1 MRHIA
6 TEKSFVID
14 RACEVTRLISLCKLL
29 ARFLTEAARQ
39 PYGRTSRTNYVD
51 ARANLGPNE
60 PFLRCE
66 VPVSI
71 RERKRPRQ
79 PSQSM
84 TESQVLTALW
94 MGAFLLVHLGVIA
107 RVILRPHREP
117 ASRVAWIVVMI
128 VLPVIGILTYILLG
142 ETSIGRRRMS
152 RLHAV
157 LAAMPDL
164 TKAPGMDSPNLQPK
178 IPETYAHLFR
188 LGHSINGFEPV
199 GGNCASLL
207 PDSNAT
213 IESMV
218 ADIDASQNHVHL
230 ISYIW
235 LPDNNG
241 LKMVE
246 ALQRAVA
253 RKVICRAMA
262 DGLGS
267 RIMIESPHW
276 KAMQAAGV
284 QVATA
289 LPIGNPLLRPL
300 RGRIDLRNHRKI
312 LVIDNR
318 ITYCGS
324 QNCADPEFRI
334 KAKFAPWVDAVMR
347 FEGPIARQ
355 NQYLFASDWMT
366 QMDGDLTPLLCQ
378 PLPPGDPGLT
388 AQVIGTGPT
397 VYNSA
402 MPEVFE
408 TLLYTARR
416 ELVITTPYYVPDEA
430 MQTALCASARRGVT
444 TTIIFPARN
453 DSWIV
458 GAASRS
464 YYSDLLA
471 AGVRIYEYEGGLLHT
486 KSLTLDGEVTLIG
499 SANMDRRSFDLNY
512 ENNIL
517 FYDPTLTAEMRRRQD
532 AYLARSQRV
541 TAETVAQWPM
551 TRQLWNNTIAML
563 GPIL

>member
-1 MRHIA
+1 MTDRQ
-6 TEKSFVID
+6 VI
-14 RACEVTRLISLCKLL
+14 
-29 ARFLTEAARQ
+29 
-39 PYGRTSRTNYVD
+39 
-51 ARANLGPNE
+51 
-60 PFLRCE
+60 
-66 VPVSI
+66 
-71 RERKRPRQ
+71 
-79 PSQSM
+79 
-84 TESQVLTALW
+84 TALW
-94 MGAFLLVHLGVIA
+94 TGAFLVIHLAVIA
-107 RVILRPHREP
+107 RVILRPHRDP
-117 ASRVAWIVVMI
+117 ASRIAWIVVII
-128 VLPVIGILTYILLG
+128 VLPVIGILAYLFLG
-142 ETSIGRRRMS
+142 ETSIGRRRVK
-152 RLHAV
+152 RLHSV
-157 LAAMPDL
+157 LAVMPDL
-164 TKAPGMDSPNLQPK
+164 TEAPGMDSDNLQPK

-188 LGHSINGFEPV
+188 LGHSVNGFEPL

-207 PDSNAT
+207 ADSNTA
-213 IESMV
+213 IDSMV
-218 ADIDASQNHVHL
+218 ADIDASQDHVHL
-230 ISYIW
+230 IFYIW

-241 LKMVE
+241 LKVVD
-246 ALQRAVA
+246 ALKRAVA
-253 RKVICRAMA
+253 RKVICRAMV

-276 KAMQAAGV
+276 RAMQAAGV

-312 LVIDNR
+312 LVIDNG

-334 KAKFAPWVDAVMR
+334 KAKFAPWVDAMMR
-347 FEGPIARQ
+347 FEGPVARQ
-355 NQYLFASDWMT
+355 NQYLFASDWMA
-366 QMDGDLTPLLCQ
+366 QMGGDLTPLLRQ
-378 PLPPGDPGLT
+378 PLLPCEAGLT

-397 VYNSA
+397 AYNSA

-416 ELVITTPYYVPDEA
+416 ELIITTPYYVPDEA
-430 MQTALCASARRGVT
+430 LQAALCATARRGVK

-471 AGVRIYEYEGGLLHT
+471 AGVRVYEYEGGLLHT
-486 KSLTLDGEVTLIG
+486 KSVTLDGEVTLIG

-532 AYLARSQRV
+532 AYLACSYPV
-541 TAETVAQWPM
+541 TAEMVGQWPM
-551 TRQLWNNTIAML
+551 TRRLWNNTIAML

>member
-1 MRHIA
+1 
-6 TEKSFVID
+6 
-14 RACEVTRLISLCKLL
+14 
-29 ARFLTEAARQ
+29 
-39 PYGRTSRTNYVD
+39 
-51 ARANLGPNE
+51 
-60 PFLRCE
+60 
-66 VPVSI
+66 
-71 RERKRPRQ
+71 
-79 PSQSM
+79 M

-94 MGAFLLVHLGVIA
+94 TGAFFLVHLGVIA
-107 RVILRPHREP
+107 RVILRPHRAP
-117 ASRVAWIVVMI
+117 ASRIAWIVVI
-128 VLPVIGILTYILLG
+128 VVLPVIGIVTYVLLG
-142 ETSIGRRRMS
+142 ETSIGRRRVS

-157 LAAMPDL
+157 LATMPDL
-164 TKAPGMDSPNLQPK
+164 TKVSGMNSPNLKPK
-178 IPETYAHLFR
+178 IPETYAPLFR
-188 LGHSINGFEPV
+188 LGYSINGFEPV

-213 IESMV
+213 IESIV
-218 ADIDASQNHVHL
+218 ADIDASQDHVHL
-230 ISYIW
+230 IFYIW

-241 LKMVE
+241 LKVAK
-246 ALQRAVA
+246 ALTRAATRHVT
-253 RKVICRAMA
+253 CRVMA
-262 DGLGS
+262 DALGS
-267 RIMIESPHW
+267 RIMIESQHW
-276 KAMQAAGV
+276 KAMQTAGV

-334 KAKFAPWVDAVMR
+334 KARFAPWVDAMMR

-355 NQYLFASDWMT
+355 NQYLFASDWMA
-366 QMDGDLTPLLCQ
+366 QMGGDLTPLLRQ
-378 PLPPGDPGLT
+378 PLPPGEPGVT

-471 AGVRIYEYEGGLLHT
+471 AGVRIYEYEGGLLHA

-517 FYDPTLTAEMRRRQD
+517 LYDPALTGEMRHRQD
-532 AYLARSQRV
+532 AYLARSHPV
-541 TAETVAQWPM
+541 TADMVAKWPM
-551 TRQLWNNTIAML
+551 TRRFWNNTIAML